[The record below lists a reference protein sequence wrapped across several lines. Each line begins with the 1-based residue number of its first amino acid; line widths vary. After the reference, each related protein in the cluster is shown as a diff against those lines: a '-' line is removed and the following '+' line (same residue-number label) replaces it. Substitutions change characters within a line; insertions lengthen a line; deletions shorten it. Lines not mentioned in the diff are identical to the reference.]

1 MRLVKVASF
10 GSKDVM
16 SLELAPAGLRRGI
29 NNRPAEAEV
38 DALPNGLEAFE
49 SRWPGHA
56 DGNENQ
62 ARRSKA
68 KASGT
73 NAKAGGTK
81 SKFFAAD
88 QNTILIFING
98 LS

>member
-16 SLELAPAGLRRGI
+16 SLELAPAGLRREV
-29 NNRPAEAEV
+29 NNQPAEAEV
-38 DALPNGLEAFE
+38 DALPKWARSVQ

-73 NAKAGGTK
+73 NAKASGTK
-81 SKFFAAD
+81 SKFFATESKC
-88 QNTILIFING
+88 NTDM
-98 LS
+98 LSIA